1 MVITAL
7 AFAFQDIGLFP
18 QLKWLIV
25 ALVAVPLCF
34 GISALIRKLPYTD
47 RVL

>member
-1 MVITAL
+1 MVYPL
-7 AFAFQDIGLFP
+7 
-18 QLKWLIV
+18 LKWGLV

-34 GISALIRKLPYTD
+34 RLSSLVRKLPYTD